1 MNQLLRLTDNSVRN
15 DGPKTFSQTM
25 RKASL
30 VGGPVAL
37 SVILLIGFELA
48 TRGQMVEVLH
58 SFNNTNGANPEAG
71 LIQGNDGDFYGTTHF
86 GGAYGKGTAFRL
98 SADSSFA
105 TLLSFDGT
113 NGSYPRSGLI
123 QASDGDF
130 YGTTLSGGSGG
141 GGTGFPLAA
150 RRGPVPLGSF
160 K

>member
-1 MNQLLRLTDNSVRN
+1 MNQLLRLTDNGVRS
-15 DGPKTFSQTM
+15 DGPKPFSQTM

-123 QASDGDF
+123 QARDGDF
-130 YGTTLSGGSGG
+130 YGTTLSGAPGGSR
-141 GGTGFPLAA
+141 PL
-150 RRGPVPLGSF
+150 VPRSPPPPLPS
-160 K
+160 